1 MTHCFPPR
9 PASVL
14 VIRFTL
20 PVEDGMGDLQM
31 VDPRRLGVVELVPD
45 ESRLGI
51 DALSIAPAQLR
62 DALAGSTAP
71 LKARLL
77 DQAHVAG
84 IGNLIVGEV
93 LWRAGLDP
101 AGPAR
106 SLDANELR
114 RLHRHLRS
122 GVVELTRRG
131 GSHLGDLHEARQR
144 GAVCPRDGA
153 PLLRRT
159 IGGRTTYSCPVHQRS
174 EERRVGQECVSRCRS
189 RWSPAHYKK
198 KTKKNNYTH

>member
-20 PVEDGMGDLQM
+20 AFEDGMGDLQM
-31 VDPRRLGVVELVPD
+31 VDPRRLGGVELDPD

-84 IGNLIVGEV
+84 IGNLIVDEV
-93 LWRAGLDP
+93 LWQIGRA
-101 AGPAR
+101 
-106 SLDANELR
+106 
-114 RLHRHLRS
+114 H
-122 GVVELTRRG
+122 V
-131 GSHLGDLHEARQR
+131 
-144 GAVCPRDGA
+144 
-153 PLLRRT
+153 
-159 IGGRTTYSCPVHQRS
+159 
-174 EERRVGQECVSRCRS
+174 
-189 RWSPAHYKK
+189 
-198 KTKKNNYTH
+198 